1 MKLGELISALTVS
14 GPAPGP
20 WTRREVTAVV
30 QDSRR
35 AAPGSLFV
43 AVRGFHSDG
52 HQFIPQAVR
61 QGAVAV
67 VAEEEA
73 WRSRPSRLRR

>member
-1 MKLGELISALTVS
+1 MKLGELVSALMVN

-20 WTRREVTAVV
+20 WSRREVTAVV

-52 HQFIPQAVR
+52 HQFIPKKIKNRAIFGPTLDAIR
-61 QGAVAV
+61 VA
-67 VAEEEA
+67 
-73 WRSRPSRLRR
+73 